1 MPFKS
6 IVTFVHDA
14 ERDKDALLTAAA
26 VADANEA
33 HLTAVC
39 LGLDRTNP
47 GAYYAGTNAIM
58 MQETLKL
65 AQAEATAAEAAVD
78 AMLAVWS
85 CPSET
90 VAITAQIGAVA
101 PLIGDRAVLADLV
114 VLPKPYGEGRDIVDV
129 VITEASLFRTRV
141 PALIVPQGHQGNVTP
156 ERVVIAWNE
165 SPEALAAVRGAMDL
179 LRAAN
184 TVDIAIIDPPQ
195 HGADRSD
202 PGGALAGMLSRHG
215 VRADVSVLA
224 KTMPRISDVLARHCE
239 DRDAGLL
246 VMGAYGHSRL
256 REAIMGGATRNML
269 ELADIPVL
277 MAH

>member
-1 MPFKS
+1 MPFKT

-47 GAYYAGTNAIM
+47 GAYYAGANAIIL
-58 MQETLKL
+58 QETLKA
-65 AQAEATAAEAAVD
+65 AQEAAAATEASVD
-78 AMLAVWS
+78 AILNVWN
-85 CPSET
+85 CPSDT
-90 VAITAQIGAVA
+90 VAITAQIGAMA
-101 PLIGDRAVLADLV
+101 PVIGDRAVLSDLV
-114 VLPKPYGEGRDIVDV
+114 VLPKPYGEGRDVEDV
-129 VITEASLFRTRV
+129 AITEAALFRTRV
-141 PALIVPQGHQGNVTP
+141 PLLIVPDGHQNNITP

-165 SPEALAAVRGAMDL
+165 SPEALAAVRGAMDI
-179 LRAAN
+179 LRAAE
-184 TVDIAIIDPPQ
+184 TVDVAIIDPPQ

-202 PGGALAGMLSRHG
+202 PGGALAEMLSRHG

-239 DRDAGLL
+239 DRNAGLL

-256 REAIMGGATRNML
+256 REAILGGATRNMM
-269 ELADIPVL
+269 ELSGIPML